1 MILHDKCEAF
11 EKIIQI
17 REAEIKK
24 LQFQI
29 SQLFDVL
36 WFYQDKNN
44 WNEREG
50 YGYPR
55 ILDDE
60 GEKAKEI
67 LIKYGHKIE

>member
-17 REAEIKK
+17 RETEIKK

-29 SQLFDVL
+29 SQLFDVI

-44 WNEREG
+44 WNERKD